1 MSNTIG
7 FSNFRKFI
15 NFPEQE
21 LGNITILVGGNN
33 AGKSTLVK
41 AMLLMRDFLKS
52 RIERNSDTGIND
64 IFTFRPQFSFD
75 TEHVN
80 IGDFYRAFCRQSPK
94 KEEAISFTIKIDKYR
109 FVVDVRGE
117 RKTGVM
123 PEVSMISVSDE
134 NGDVDFTF
142 DFTRYR
148 MLAKFDSSNK
158 PNNGKNINEA
168 KLLNLRKKSLSQK
181 LKELH
186 KVLSE
191 SEDLEKISSLKVE
204 IGRMQLELNQ
214 ILSELMKTEKTA
226 KDDHFHIK
234 VYGEKSINLYFYNGL
249 EVGRLMIPEL
259 IRGFAR
265 FAADGIKGDK
275 RSKVYREEKSGRTF
289 LGGKAMKIAEI
300 ADEME
305 TALNKQVIEYIYAH
319 SVYQDSVYAN
329 CANSSDY
336 TKRTIHEFYTSR
348 ISKGDEGFT
357 LIEKWLKEFK
367 IGDSFKVVSYK
378 GDNYSLVIYD
388 KDNPEIT
395 NVRQKGYP
403 GGIDLADKGMGS
415 IQVVILLLRIATLI
429 RKYKGQQLTVLLEE
443 PEQNLHPVLQSK
455 LADFIFEVNNNF
467 GLRFVIETHSEY
479 LVRHSQVI
487 AASQMY
493 EEGISLSE
501 VNESIKVLYISQER
515 GVVDMLFSN
524 NAKFQDSFDE
534 GFFDQAARESLTISR
549 LERVY
554 KNK

>member
-52 RIERNSDTGIND
+52 RIERNNDAGIND
-64 IFTFRPQFSFD
+64 IFKFRPQFSFD

-80 IGDFYRAFCRQSPK
+80 IGDYYRAFCRQSPQK
-94 KEEAISFTIKIDKYR
+94 AEEISFTMKIDKYR
-109 FVVDVRGE
+109 FDVNIRGE
-117 RKTGVM
+117 RKTGVI
-123 PEVSMISVSDE
+123 PEVSTISVFDE
-134 NGDVDFTF
+134 NNAADFTF
-142 DFTRYR
+142 DFLRNKMFANFYNQTNSVNDKDIEETTNLQMRIAEVSTR
-148 MLAKFDSSNK
+148 LD
-158 PNNGKNINEA
+158 G
-168 KLLNLRKKSLSQK
+168 
-181 LKELH
+181 LK
-186 KVLSE
+186 KVLLE
-191 SEDLEKISSLKVE
+191 SKDLEKISAIKVE
-204 IGRMQLELNQ
+204 IERSQWELNRMR
-214 ILSELMKTEKTA
+214 SELKKKEK
-226 KDDHFHIK
+226 KSVNDNFHIK

-249 EVGRLMIPEL
+249 EVGRFMIPEL

-265 FAADGIKGDK
+265 FAADGTRGDK
-275 RSKVYREEKSGRTF
+275 RSNIYKEEKSGRTF

-300 ADEME
+300 ADEIE
-305 TALNKQVIEYIYAH
+305 TILNKQVIEYIYAH

-348 ISKGDEGFT
+348 ISKGDEEFS

-367 IGDSFKVVSYK
+367 IGDSFKVASYK

-455 LADFIFEVNNNF
+455 LADLIFEVNKNF

-493 EEGISLSE
+493 EEGIALSE

-524 NAKFQDSFDE
+524 NAKFQDFFDE

-549 LERVY
+549 LERIN